1 MNNKAPKTILITGA
15 SSGLGR
21 ALAHRYAKDK
31 SRLILMGRN
40 AVRLDA
46 VAQDCIKNGAAVQ
59 TYVIDVADRDA
70 MRTMILAENNIAPI
84 DLVIANAGISGGTGD
99 KNIESDQQ
107 TKAILDINIYGV
119 LNTIEPLLPIMA
131 KNRSGHIAAVS
142 SLAGY
147 HGFPGAGAYCASKA
161 AVKSFCES
169 WRVALRDDNITVSC
183 IMPGFVITP
192 MTDANGFE
200 MPLMMTA
207 EKAAD
212 LIVNRLAK
220 KHKVIAFPWPT
231 RLGSWFISILPAW
244 ITDRLL
250 KNAPSKP
257 IMKNQS

>member
-1 MNNKAPKTILITGA
+1 MTDKALKTILITGA
-15 SSGLGR
+15 SSGLGE
-21 ALAHRYAKDK
+21 ALALRYAKDK
-31 SRLILMGRN
+31 KHLILTGRN
-40 AVRLDA
+40 AERLKN
-46 VAQDCIKNGAAVQ
+46 VAEKCREIGATAHDHI
-59 TYVIDVADRDA
+59 IDVADQHA
-70 MRTMILAENNIAPI
+70 MRKMILTENNFTPV

-119 LNTIEPLLPIMA
+119 LNTIEPLLPIMT
-131 KNRSGHIAAVS
+131 KRQSGHIAAVS

-169 WRVALRDDNITVSC
+169 WRVALKSDNVHVSC

-192 MTDANGFE
+192 MTDANGFN
-200 MPLMMTA
+200 MPLMITA

-244 ITDRLL
+244 ISDRLL

-257 IMKNQS
+257 IMKND